1 MEKLRCSSDIL
12 MNDSEG
18 TSFQKPVLEIAKHDE
33 ISLKSYSFMMDRQ
46 FAHLF
51 SYNNIKHNLYGG
63 ERMASFLSTLA
74 LLIKEMLFFVS
85 YIKNNTFP
93 QPLSAKEEQK
103 YLQQMADGNKE
114 ARNKLIEHNLR
125 LVAHIVKKF
134 DNTGEYTEDLISIGT
149 IGLIKGVESFKEG
162 KGTKL
167 ATYAARCIENEI
179 LMYLRT
185 LKKTRKDTSIYS
197 PIGQDYEGNE
207 ISLLDVLEADTEN
220 IFEYI
225 QLNME
230 MHKMQEHFSVLTE
243 REKKVLIFRFG
254 LNNEEELTQ
263 KEIASLLH
271 ISRSYVSRIEK
282 RALMKVFRS
291 YFKKEKQHPYDD
303 N

>member
-1 MEKLRCSSDIL
+1 MS
-12 MNDSEG
+12 
-18 TSFQKPVLEIAKHDE
+18 
-33 ISLKSYSFMMDRQ
+33 
-46 FAHLF
+46 
-51 SYNNIKHNLYGG
+51 
-63 ERMASFLSTLA
+63 SFLSA
-74 LLIKEMLFFVS
+74 LTILIKEMLFFVS
-85 YIKNNTFP
+85 YVKNNTFP
-93 QPLSAKEEQK
+93 QPLSAKDEVK
-103 YLQQMADGNKE
+103 YLKQMEEGDQD

-149 IGLIKGVESFKEG
+149 IGLIKGVESFKAG

-185 LKKTRKDTSIYS
+185 LKKTRKDVSIHS
-197 PIGQDYEGNE
+197 PIGQDHEGNE
-207 ISLLDVLEADTEN
+207 ISLLDVIEADTEN

-230 MHKMQEHFSVLTE
+230 MNKIKDHFSVLTE
-243 REKKVLIFRFG
+243 REKVVLVYRFG
-254 LNNEEELTQ
+254 LNNEDELTQ
-263 KEIASLLH
+263 KEIAAQLN

-291 YFKKEKQHPYDD
+291 YFKKENHYPSIDP
-303 N
+303 